1 MLLVS
6 IVGDFHSSIFPL
18 YNELKEEIRHHIV
31 VDDDAFNE
39 RRKHK
44 QIVKSLQNFN
54 EKYNLD
60 ITTEAFTIDEDSLP
74 SIEKLIKRIEE
85 LSPNLED
92 VYINITDGLANIGIA
107 LAARLLPKGV
117 KFLSYDMYENSYNVT
132 TQEDIKTFHLQKSLS
147 IEDHFLLKGFKIQK
161 QNKEG
166 KEFAHKH
173 QPQILELFN
182 TYENEMEPLKKD
194 ISKNTPINIH
204 EYPRA
209 LQLVKNMGFDIEKDI
224 PKITGG
230 LFEYYVYLLIKDLG
244 FDDIEIG
251 VKIEQPFY
259 DKDIKI
265 ENEFDI
271 LLMKNNHLH
280 IIECKFKE
288 LKHQDRQNIVYKYI
302 SLIDLVDDDSKMM
315 IVTNEETYRQDIFD
329 EMNKMNGIS
338 DHRRAFL
345 NRIYLR
351 GSVIKNRELF
361 LDEIR
366 TLFL

>member
-18 YNELKEEIRHHIV
+18 YNELKEKIHHHIV

-60 ITTEAFTIDEDSLP
+60 ITTETFTIDEDSLP

-85 LSPNLED
+85 LSPNLKD
-92 VYINITDGLANIGIA
+92 VYINITDGLANIGMA
-107 LAARLLPKGV
+107 LAGKLLPKGV

-132 TQEDIKTFHLQKSLS
+132 TQENIKTFHVQKSLS
-147 IEDHFLLKGFKIQK
+147 IEDHFLLKGMKIQK
-161 QNKEG
+161 QNKE
-166 KEFAHKH
+166 FAHRY

-182 TYENEMEPLKKD
+182 TYADEMKWLNKD
-194 ISKNTPINIH
+194 ITNKTDRH
-204 EYPRA
+204 KDQYQKA
-209 LQLVKNMGFDIEKDI
+209 LQLVQNMGLDIKKDA
-224 PKITGG
+224 PMITGG
-230 LFEYYVYLLIKDLG
+230 LFEYYVYLLIKDLN

-251 VKIEQPFY
+251 VVAEQPFY
-259 DKDIKI
+259 DKEITIK
-265 ENEFDI
+265 NEFDI

-280 IIECKFKE
+280 IIECKFRD
-288 LKHQDRQNIVYKYI
+288 LHTQDRNKLVYKYI
-302 SLIDLVDDDSKMM
+302 SLIDLIDDDSKMM
-315 IVTNEETYRQDIFD
+315 IVTNEETYRQNIFD
-329 EMNKMNGIS
+329 ENNKGLS
-338 DHRRAFL
+338 DYRRGFL
-345 NRIYLR
+345 NRVYLR
-351 GSVIKNRELF
+351 GSIIKSKELF
-361 LDEIR
+361 LNEVQ